1 MTYLSLRNFQML
13 ASLPW
18 AACARVQPVLLP
30 RSHSHQIYRKCLL
43 TMSVGRYSTNLGAVT
58 EFETEES
65 QKRRYNQTITLPDG
79 RKLGYAEA
87 GSPTGYP
94 LLIFHGFPGSRLE
107 ARGLEEIGRRH
118 NIRII
123 ATDRPGYG
131 LSTYHPTFR
140 ITDWPADVQ
149 YLARQLGLK
158 RFAVVGGSGGGPFAL
173 ACAHAIPSE
182 MLTSVGLFASAGPW
196 EAGTRAV
203 PKSARIGSWAA
214 TNCPYFATGLLD
226 LVTNLAKRFVYT
238 DTGKK
243 LMDNAL
249 SKAIK
254 TVGKELPE
262 HEQQKAVA
270 ERRERAI
277 RIFLEPFAQGSKG
290 FVREAY
296 LLAHPYGFRLEDVKP
311 MVYIWHGTKDSN
323 SPIHMVR
330 YMAKRLPN
338 CKLREFEG
346 ETHFTIMKCLEEIVT
361 TLVPP
366 DISISQT
373 NKAGE
378 KV

>member
-1 MTYLSLRNFQML
+1 MQAL
-13 ASLPW
+13 LPW
-18 AACARVQPVLLP
+18 ALCARIRPVLFPGPL
-30 RSHSHQIYRKCLL
+30 HSHQVYETRLL
-43 TMSVGRYSTNLGAVT
+43 TMSVGCYSTNAGAIT
-58 EFETEES
+58 EVETEES
-65 QKRRYNQTITLPDG
+65 QIHRYSQTITLPDG

-94 LLIFHGFPGSRLE
+94 LFIFHGFPGSRLE

-131 LSTYHPTFR
+131 FSTYHPTFR

-149 YLARQLGLK
+149 DLARQLELK

-173 ACAHAIPSE
+173 ACAHAIPSHK
-182 MLTSVGLFASAGPW
+182 LTSVGLLASAGPW
-196 EAGTRAV
+196 EAGTRDV
-203 PKSARIGSWAA
+203 PRSARIGSWAA
-214 TNCPYFATGLLD
+214 TNCPSFATGLLD
-226 LVTNLAKRFVYT
+226 LVINLAKRSAYT
-238 DTGKK
+238 EMGKS

-254 TVGKELPE
+254 TAGREIPE
-262 HEQQKAVA
+262 QEQQKAVA
-270 ERRERAI
+270 ERRERAM

-296 LLAHPYGFRLEDVKP
+296 LLTHPYGFRLEDVKP
-311 MVYIWHGTKDSN
+311 MVYIWHGTKDAN

-330 YMAKRLPN
+330 YMEERLPN

-346 ETHFTIMKCLEEIVT
+346 ETHFTIMKHLEEVVT

-366 DISISQT
+366 EISKSHPG
-373 NKAGE
+373 NVGGKAW
-378 KV
+378 